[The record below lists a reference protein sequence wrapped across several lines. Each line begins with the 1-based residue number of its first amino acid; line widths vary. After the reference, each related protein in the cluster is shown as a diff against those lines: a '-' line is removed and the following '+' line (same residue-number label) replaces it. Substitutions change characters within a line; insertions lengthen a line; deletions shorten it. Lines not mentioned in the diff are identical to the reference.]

1 MITRAKLGL
10 RVTRVI
16 IRIKKKKKKKKK
28 NMDARATWTKLSL
41 RVTRAIIKIKET
53 KKAKTPIPNQ
63 KARSAG
69 ATRERYV

>member
-16 IRIKKKKKKKKK
+16 IRINNKK

-53 KKAKTPIPNQ
+53 KKRRPLYQIK
-63 KARSAG
+63 KLGARG
-69 ATRERYV
+69 PHENVKFKCDM